1 MLNQVNKSREQK
13 VAEAEIAGFQH
24 ALGPFVV
31 AAETTRMPMVFT
43 DAKASDHPAIFV
55 NDSFLSLSGYDREEL
70 IGRNFNFLMAQ
81 PGDPEALKKVEA
93 AFKASSDTDP
103 EIRFRRKDSSL
114 FWATIFISP
123 VRDESGDVVQ
133 HFISFVD
140 TSKQK
145 QEEDRLR
152 DLLDELNHRTQN
164 TLATV
169 QAIAVQTLTGAV
181 DKALVDVF
189 EGRILALSKAH
200 TLLGRENWHA
210 VNLRDLIERILQPFG
225 LNDLRVTRFSVDGD
239 NVRLRP
245 KPALTL
251 AMVFHELAT
260 NAAKYGALSNDA
272 VGHIDI
278 AWKVEPTPKGKRMRL
293 RWQESGG
300 PPVALPNRKG
310 FGSRLIKGGL
320 AQDLDGEVRLDY
332 DPTGVVCE
340 IVMPISAEWTE
351 EEA

>member
-1 MLNQVNKSREQK
+1 M
-13 VAEAEIAGFQH
+13 
-24 ALGPFVV
+24 
-31 AAETTRMPMVFT
+31 
-43 DAKASDHPAIFV
+43 
-55 NDSFLSLSGYDREEL
+55 
-70 IGRNFNFLMAQ
+70 
-81 PGDPEALKKVEA
+81 
-93 AFKASSDTDP
+93 
-103 EIRFRRKDSSL
+103 
-114 FWATIFISP
+114 
-123 VRDESGDVVQ
+123 
-133 HFISFVD
+133 
-140 TSKQK
+140 
-145 QEEDRLR
+145 
-152 DLLDELNHRTQN
+152 
-164 TLATV
+164 
-169 QAIAVQTLTGAV
+169 
-181 DKALVDVF
+181 
-189 EGRILALSKAH
+189 
-200 TLLGRENWHA
+200 
-210 VNLRDLIERILQPFG
+210 IERILQPFG

-278 AWKVEPTPKGKRMRL
+278 AWKVEPTPKGKRMWL

-351 EEA
+351 GEA